1 MNIINFNFPLDY
13 VLLIIAIL
21 FIIFSAWKGLIQS
34 ILGLLTWVGS
44 IIITLY
50 SYNAFSNFI
59 DTQLLKIKL
68 FQNYEMISNIISI
81 IISIPVIF
89 LISLFI
95 LKKVRKFLSSDL
107 DRQIFGIII
116 DKVFGVIY
124 GLIFTYFIYS
134 TILFTLNKFN
144 FEDLNQ
150 WFFDN
155 SQILSLINNINEQY
169 IYELFP
175 VIENKGTIN

>member
-21 FIIFSAWKGLIQS
+21 FIIFSTWKGLIQS

-50 SYNAFSNFI
+50 SYNTFSNFI

-68 FQNYEMISNIISI
+68 FQNYEIISNILSV

-107 DRQIFGIII
+107 DKQIFGIII
-116 DKVFGVIY
+116 DKVFGVLY

-134 TILFTLNKFN
+134 TILFTFNKFN

-150 WFFDN
+150 WFIDN
-155 SQILSLINNINEQY
+155 SQILSIINNINEQY
-169 IYELFP
+169 IYELLPF
-175 VIENKGTIN
+175 IENEEQ

>member
-1 MNIINFNFPLDY
+1 MNIININFPLDY

-50 SYNAFSNFI
+50 SYNSFSNFL

-68 FQNYEMISNIISI
+68 FQNYEMISNLLSI

-89 LISLFI
+89 LITLFI
-95 LKKVRKFLSSDL
+95 LKKIRKFLSSDL
-107 DRQIFGIII
+107 DKQIFGIII
-116 DKVFGVIY
+116 DKVFGVLY

-134 TILFTLNKFN
+134 TILFTFNKFN

-150 WFFDN
+150 WFIDN
-155 SQILSLINNINEQY
+155 SQILNIINNINEQY
-169 IYELFP
+169 IYEIIP
-175 VIENKGTIN
+175 SVENEKQ

>member
-68 FQNYEMISNIISI
+68 FQNYEMMSNIFSI

-89 LISLFI
+89 IISLFI

-107 DRQIFGIII
+107 DKQIFGIII
-116 DKVFGVIY
+116 DKVFGVLY

-134 TILFTLNKFN
+134 TILFTLSKFN
-144 FEDLNQ
+144 EDLNQ
-150 WFFDN
+150 WFIDN
-155 SQILSLINNINEQY
+155 SQILSIINNINEQY
-169 IYELFP
+169 IYELLP
-175 VIENKGTIN
+175 VIENEEQ

>member
-21 FIIFSAWKGLIQS
+21 FIIFSAWKGLVQS

-50 SYNAFSNFI
+50 SYNAFSNFLY
-59 DTQLLKIKL
+59 TQLLKIKL
-68 FQNYEMISNIISI
+68 FQNYEMISNILSI
-81 IISIPVIF
+81 IISIPVTF

-95 LKKVRKFLSSDL
+95 LKKIRKFLSSDL
-107 DRQIFGIII
+107 DKQIFGIII

-134 TILFTLNKFN
+134 TILFTFNKFN

-169 IYELFP
+169 IYELLPF
-175 VIENKGTIN
+175 IENEEQ

>member
-34 ILGLLTWVGS
+34 ILGLLTWIGS

-50 SYNAFSNFI
+50 SYNAFSHFI

-68 FQNYEMISNIISI
+68 FQNYEMMSNIISV

-95 LKKVRKFLSSDL
+95 LKRVRKFLSSDL
-107 DRQIFGIII
+107 DKQIYGIII

-134 TILFTLNKFN
+134 TILFTFNKFN
-144 FEDLNQ
+144 FEDLNK
-150 WFFDN
+150 WFIEN
-155 SQILSLINNINEQY
+155 SQILSIINNINEQY
-169 IYELFP
+169 IYELLP
-175 VIENKGTIN
+175 VIENEEQ

>member
-1 MNIINFNFPLDY
+1 MNIINFNFPFDY
-13 VLLIIAIL
+13 VLLIIAML

-50 SYNAFSNFI
+50 SYNALSNFI

-68 FQNYEMISNIISI
+68 FQNYEMISNILSI

-89 LISLFI
+89 LITLFI
-95 LKKVRKFLSSDL
+95 LKKIRKFLSSDL
-107 DRQIFGIII
+107 DKQIFGIII
-116 DKVFGVIY
+116 DKVFGVLY

-134 TILFTLNKFN
+134 TILFTFNKFN
-144 FEDLNQ
+144 FADLNQ
-150 WFFDN
+150 WLFDN
-155 SQILSLINNINEQY
+155 SEILSIINNINEQY
-169 IYELFP
+169 IYELLP
-175 VIENKGTIN
+175 ITVNEE

>member
-50 SYNAFSNFI
+50 SYNAFSNFLY
-59 DTQLLKIKL
+59 TQLLKIKL
-68 FQNYEMISNIISI
+68 FQNYEMISNILSI
-81 IISIPVIF
+81 IISIPVTF

-95 LKKVRKFLSSDL
+95 LKRIRKFLSSDL
-107 DRQIFGIII
+107 DKQIFGIII

-134 TILFTLNKFN
+134 TILFTFNKFN

-155 SQILSLINNINEQY
+155 SQILSLINIINEQY
-169 IYELFP
+169 IYEFLPF
-175 VIENKGTIN
+175 IENEEQ

>member
-13 VLLIIAIL
+13 ILLVIAIL
-21 FIIFSAWKGLIQS
+21 FIIISAWKGIIQS

-59 DTQLLKIKL
+59 DSQLLKIKI

-81 IISIPVIF
+81 MISIPVIF

-95 LKKVRKFLSSDL
+95 LRKVRKFLSSDL
-107 DRQIFGIII
+107 DKQIFGIII
-116 DKVFGVIY
+116 DKVFGILY

-134 TILFTLNKFN
+134 TILFTFNKFN
-144 FEDLNQ
+144 FENLNL
-150 WFFDN
+150 WFIDN
-155 SQILSLINNINEQY
+155 SQILSIINNINEQY
-169 IYELFP
+169 IYELLP
-175 VIENKGTIN
+175 VIENEEQ

>member
-1 MNIINFNFPLDY
+1 MTIHRFR
-13 VLLIIAIL
+13 
-21 FIIFSAWKGLIQS
+21 
-34 ILGLLTWVGS
+34 
-44 IIITLY
+44 
-50 SYNAFSNFI
+50 
-59 DTQLLKIKL
+59 LLKIKL
-68 FQNYEMISNIISI
+68 FQNYEMISNIIST

-116 DKVFGVIY
+116 DKVFGAIY

-150 WFFDN
+150 WFIDN
-155 SQILSLINNINEQY
+155 SQILNTINNTNEQY
-169 IYELFP
+169 LYELLP
-175 VIENKGTIN
+175 TIENEEQ

>member
-13 VLLIIAIL
+13 ILLVIAIL
-21 FIIFSAWKGLIQS
+21 FIIISAWKGIIQS

-59 DTQLLKIKL
+59 DSQLLKIKI

-81 IISIPVIF
+81 MISIPVIF

-95 LKKVRKFLSSDL
+95 LRKVRKFLSSDL
-107 DRQIFGIII
+107 DKQIFGIII
-116 DKVFGVIY
+116 DKVFGILY

-134 TILFTLNKFN
+134 TILFTFN
-144 FEDLNQ
+144 
-150 WFFDN
+150 
-155 SQILSLINNINEQY
+155 
-169 IYELFP
+169 
-175 VIENKGTIN
+175 

>member
-1 MNIINFNFPLDY
+1 VNIINFNFPLDY
-13 VLLIIAIL
+13 ILLVIAIL
-21 FIIFSAWKGLIQS
+21 FIIISAWKGIIQS

-59 DTQLLKIKL
+59 DSQLLKIKI

-81 IISIPVIF
+81 MISIPVIF

-95 LKKVRKFLSSDL
+95 LRKVRKFLSSDL
-107 DRQIFGIII
+107 DKQIFGIII
-116 DKVFGVIY
+116 DKVFGILY

-134 TILFTLNKFN
+134 TILFTFNKFN
-144 FEDLNQ
+144 FENLNL
-150 WFFDN
+150 WFIDN
-155 SQILSLINNINEQY
+155 SQILNIINSINEQY
-169 IYELFP
+169 IYELLP
-175 VIENKGTIN
+175 AIENEE

>member
-1 MNIINFNFPLDY
+1 MNIITFNFPLDY

-21 FIIFSAWKGLIQS
+21 FIIISAWKGFIQS
-34 ILGLLTWVGS
+34 ILGLMTWVGS

-68 FQNYEMISNIISI
+68 FQNYEMISNLLSI

-89 LISLFI
+89 LVSLFI
-95 LKKVRKFLSSDL
+95 LKKIRKFLSSDL
-107 DRQIFGIII
+107 DKQIFGIII
-116 DKVFGVIY
+116 DKVFGVLY

-134 TILFTLNKFN
+134 TILFTFNKLN

-169 IYELFP
+169 IYELLP
-175 VIENKGTIN
+175 VIENEEQ

>member
-1 MNIINFNFPLDY
+1 MNTINFNFPIDY
-13 VLLIIAIL
+13 ILFIIAIL
-21 FIIFSAWKGLIQS
+21 FIIISTWKGLIQS
-34 ILGLLTWVGS
+34 ILGLMTWVGS

-50 SYNAFSNFI
+50 SYNSFSNFL

-68 FQNYEMISNIISI
+68 FQNFEMVSNIISI

-95 LKKVRKFLSSDL
+95 LKKIRKFLSSDL
-107 DRQIFGIII
+107 DKQIFGIII
-116 DKVFGVIY
+116 DKVFGVLY

-134 TILFTLNKFN
+134 TILFTLNKFK

-150 WFFDN
+150 WFINN
-155 SQILSLINNINEQY
+155 SQILSIINNTNEQY
-169 IYELFP
+169 IYELLP
-175 VIENKGTIN
+175 VIENEEQ

>member
-50 SYNAFSNFI
+50 SYNAFSNFL
-59 DTQLLKIKL
+59 DTQLLKIEL
-68 FQNYEMISNIISI
+68 FQSYEMISNIISI

-116 DKVFGVIY
+116 DKVFGIIY

-144 FEDLNQ
+144 FEDLNL
-150 WFFDN
+150 WFIDN
-155 SQILSLINNINEQY
+155 SQILRTINNTNEQY
-169 IYELFP
+169 LYELLP
-175 VIENKGTIN
+175 NIEDDGQIN

>member
-116 DKVFGVIY
+116 DKVFGIIY
-124 GLIFTYFIYS
+124 GLVFTYFIYS

-155 SQILSLINNINEQY
+155 SQILNIINNINEQY
-169 IYELFP
+169 IYEFLP
-175 VIENKGTIN
+175 ITENKEQ

>member
-1 MNIINFNFPLDY
+1 MNIININFPLDY

-59 DTQLLKIKL
+59 NSQLLKIKL
-68 FQNYEMISNIISI
+68 FQNYEMVSNIISI

-107 DRQIFGIII
+107 DKQILGIII
-116 DKVFGVIY
+116 DKVFGVLY

-134 TILFTLNKFN
+134 TILFTFNKFN
-144 FEDLNQ
+144 FEDLNK
-150 WFFDN
+150 WFIDN
-155 SQILSLINNINEQY
+155 SQILNLIDNINEQY
-169 IYELFP
+169 FYEFLS
-175 VIENKGTIN
+175 ITENEEQ

>member
-1 MNIINFNFPLDY
+1 MNIANFNFPLDY

-21 FIIFSAWKGLIQS
+21 FIIFSAWKGFIQS

-50 SYNAFSNFI
+50 SYNAFSNFL

-68 FQNYEMISNIISI
+68 FQNYEMISNLLSI

-95 LKKVRKFLSSDL
+95 LKKIRKFLSSDL
-107 DRQIFGIII
+107 DKQIFGIMI
-116 DKVFGVIY
+116 DKIFGVLY

-134 TILFTLNKFN
+134 TILFACNKFD

-155 SQILSLINNINEQY
+155 SQILSLINNINEKH
-169 IYELFP
+169 IYELIP
-175 VIENKGTIN
+175 AIENEEK

>member
-21 FIIFSAWKGLIQS
+21 FIIFSAWKGLIHS

-59 DTQLLKIKL
+59 DTQLLKIRL

-107 DRQIFGIII
+107 DKQIFGIII
-116 DKVFGVIY
+116 DKVFGVLY

-134 TILFTLNKFN
+134 TILFTFNKFN

-155 SQILSLINNINEQY
+155 SQILSTINNTNEQY
-169 IYELFP
+169 LYKLLP
-175 VIENKGTIN
+175 TIENEGQ

>member
-13 VLLIIAIL
+13 ILLVIAIL
-21 FIIFSAWKGLIQS
+21 FIIISAWKGIIQS

-59 DTQLLKIKL
+59 DSQLLKIKI

-81 IISIPVIF
+81 MISIPVIF

-95 LKKVRKFLSSDL
+95 LRKVRKFLSSDL
-107 DRQIFGIII
+107 DKQIFGIII
-116 DKVFGVIY
+116 DKVFGVLY

-134 TILFTLNKFN
+134 TILFTFNKFN

-150 WFFDN
+150 WFIDN
-155 SQILSLINNINEQY
+155 SQILNIINNINEQY
-169 IYELFP
+169 VYELLP
-175 VIENKGTIN
+175 VTENEGQ

>member
-13 VLLIIAIL
+13 ILLVIAIL
-21 FIIFSAWKGLIQS
+21 FIIISAWKGIIQS

-59 DTQLLKIKL
+59 DSQLLKIKI

-81 IISIPVIF
+81 MISIPVIF

-95 LKKVRKFLSSDL
+95 LRKVRKFLSSDL
-107 DRQIFGIII
+107 DKQISGIII
-116 DKVFGVIY
+116 DKVFGILY

-134 TILFTLNKFN
+134 TILFTFNKFN
-144 FEDLNQ
+144 FENLNL
-150 WFFDN
+150 WFIDN
-155 SQILSLINNINEQY
+155 SQILNIINSINEQY
-169 IYELFP
+169 IYELLP
-175 VIENKGTIN
+175 AIENEE

>member
-1 MNIINFNFPLDY
+1 MNIININFPLDY

-50 SYNAFSNFI
+50 SYGAFSNFL

-68 FQNYEMISNIISI
+68 FQNYEMISNLLSI

-89 LISLFI
+89 LITLFI
-95 LKKVRKFLSSDL
+95 LKKIRKFLSSDL
-107 DRQIFGIII
+107 DKQIFGIII
-116 DKVFGVIY
+116 DKVFGVLY

-134 TILFTLNKFN
+134 TILFTFNKIN

-150 WFFDN
+150 WLFDN

-169 IYELFP
+169 IYELLP
-175 VIENKGTIN
+175 VIENEEQ

>member
-68 FQNYEMISNIISI
+68 FQNYEMMSNIFSI

-89 LISLFI
+89 IISLFI

-107 DRQIFGIII
+107 DKQIFGIII
-116 DKVFGVIY
+116 DKVFGVLY

-134 TILFTLNKFN
+134 TILFTFNKFN

-155 SQILSLINNINEQY
+155 SQILSLINIINEQY
-169 IYELFP
+169 IYEFLPF
-175 VIENKGTIN
+175 IENEEQ

>member
-13 VLLIIAIL
+13 VLFIIAIL
-21 FIIFSAWKGLIQS
+21 FITVSTWKGLIQS

-44 IIITLY
+44 ILITLY

-68 FQNYEMISNIISI
+68 FQNFEMMSNIISI

-95 LKKVRKFLSSDL
+95 LKKIRKFLSSDL
-107 DRQIFGIII
+107 DKQIFGIII
-116 DKVFGVIY
+116 DKVFGVLY

-134 TILFTLNKFN
+134 TILFTFNKFS
-144 FEDLNQ
+144 FEDLNK
-150 WFFDN
+150 WFIDN
-155 SQILSLINNINEQY
+155 SQILSIIHNINEQY
-169 IYELFP
+169 IYELLP
-175 VIENKGTIN
+175 VIENEEQ

>member
-13 VLLIIAIL
+13 VLSIIAIL

-50 SYNAFSNFI
+50 SYNAFSNFL
-59 DTQLLKIKL
+59 DTQLLKIEL
-68 FQNYEMISNIISI
+68 FQSYEMISNIISI

-95 LKKVRKFLSSDL
+95 LKKIRKFLIYDL
-107 DRQIFGIII
+107 DKQIFGIII
-116 DKVFGVIY
+116 DKVFGVLY
-124 GLIFTYFIYS
+124 GLIFSYFIYS
-134 TILFTLNKFN
+134 TILFSFNKFN
-144 FEDLNQ
+144 FEDLNK
-150 WFFDN
+150 WFIDN
-155 SQILSLINNINEQY
+155 SQILSIIHNINEQY
-169 IYELFP
+169 IYEFLP
-175 VIENKGTIN
+175 ITENKEQ

>member
-34 ILGLLTWVGS
+34 ILGLMTWVGS
-44 IIITLY
+44 FIITLY
-50 SYNAFSNFI
+50 SYNAFSDFL
-59 DTQLLKIKL
+59 DTQLLKIKF
-68 FQNYEMISNIISI
+68 FQNYEIISNILSI
-81 IISIPVIF
+81 IISIPIIF

-95 LKKVRKFLSSDL
+95 LKKIRKFLSSDL
-107 DRQIFGIII
+107 DKQIFGIII
-116 DKVFGVIY
+116 DKVFGVLY

-144 FEDLNQ
+144 FDDLNQ
-150 WFFDN
+150 WFIGN
-155 SQILSLINNINEQY
+155 SQILSTINNTNEEY
-169 IYELFP
+169 IYKLLP
-175 VIENKGTIN
+175 TIETEQ

>member
-34 ILGLLTWVGS
+34 ILGLLTWIGS

-50 SYNAFSNFI
+50 SYNTFSNFI

-89 LISLFI
+89 IISLFI

-134 TILFTLNKFN
+134 TILFTFNKFN

-150 WFFDN
+150 WFIDN
-155 SQILSLINNINEQY
+155 SQILSIIKNVNEQY
-169 IYELFP
+169 IYEFLP
-175 VIENKGTIN
+175 VTDSKEQ

>member
-1 MNIINFNFPLDY
+1 MNIININFPLDY

-50 SYNAFSNFI
+50 SYNAFSNFLY
-59 DTQLLKIKL
+59 TQLLKIKL
-68 FQNYEMISNIISI
+68 FQNYEMISNILSI
-81 IISIPVIF
+81 IISIPITF

-95 LKKVRKFLSSDL
+95 LKKIRKFLSSDL
-107 DRQIFGIII
+107 DKQIFGIII
-116 DKVFGVIY
+116 DKIFGVIY

-134 TILFTLNKFN
+134 TILFTFNKFN

-169 IYELFP
+169 IYELLPF
-175 VIENKGTIN
+175 IENEEQ

>member
-50 SYNAFSNFI
+50 SYNAFSNFLY
-59 DTQLLKIKL
+59 TQLLKIKL
-68 FQNYEMISNIISI
+68 FQNYEMISNILSI
-81 IISIPVIF
+81 IISIPVTF

-95 LKKVRKFLSSDL
+95 LKKIRKFLSSDL
-107 DRQIFGIII
+107 DKQIFGIII
-116 DKVFGVIY
+116 DKIFGVIY

-134 TILFTLNKFN
+134 TILFTFNKFN

-169 IYELFP
+169 IYELLPF
-175 VIENKGTIN
+175 IENEEQ

>member
-13 VLLIIAIL
+13 ILLIIAIL
-21 FIIFSAWKGLIQS
+21 FIILSTWKGLIQS

-68 FQNYEMISNIISI
+68 FQNYEMISNIISV
-81 IISIPVIF
+81 IISIPLIF

-134 TILFTLNKFN
+134 TILFTFNKFN

-150 WFFDN
+150 WFINN
-155 SQILSLINNINEQY
+155 SQILSTINNINELY
-169 IYELFP
+169 IYELLP
-175 VIENKGTIN
+175 ITENKEQ

>member
-1 MNIINFNFPLDY
+1 MNIIDFNFPLDY
-13 VLLIIAIL
+13 ILLTISVL
-21 FIIFSAWKGLIQS
+21 FIIFSTWKGLIQS

-50 SYNAFSNFI
+50 SYNAFSNFL

-134 TILFTLNKFN
+134 TILFTFNKFN
-144 FEDLNQ
+144 FEDLNK
-150 WFFDN
+150 WSIDN
-155 SQILSLINNINEQY
+155 SQILSIINNINEQY
-169 IYELFP
+169 LYELLP
-175 VIENKGTIN
+175 TIENNGQIN